1 MIFIHISG
9 NYQTLLTIM
18 MDNIF
23 PKLHKEGYK
32 FLAISIIITFIVWL
46 FSNFLTIIMLLITVW
61 VYYFFRDP
69 ERVIIYDNSYLV
81 SPADGL
87 VTDISEINGPE
98 ELGLE
103 NNKYTRISIFMN
115 VFNCHVNRTPI
126 EGKVEEIFYK
136 PGKFFNASLD
146 KASKENE
153 RNYYKILSTKN
164 EEIIIVQIAGLIAR
178 RIVCEVSKDQNL
190 KQGDRIGMIRFGSR
204 VDIFFKNKKILTKSG
219 QNVVAGES
227 LLAKE

>member
-1 MIFIHISG
+1 
-9 NYQTLLTIM
+9 M

-46 FSNFLTIIMLLITVW
+46 FSNFLTFIMLLITIW

-69 ERVIIYDNSYLV
+69 DRVVINDNSYLV

-103 NNKYTRISIFMN
+103 KNMYTRISIFMN
-115 VFNCHVNRTPI
+115 VFNCHVNRTPT

-153 RNYYKILSTKN
+153 RNYYKILSTKG

-178 RIVCEVSKDQNL
+178 RIICEVSKDQNL

-204 VDIFFKNKKILTKSG
+204 VDMFFKNKKILTKLG

>member
-1 MIFIHISG
+1 
-9 NYQTLLTIM
+9 M

-46 FSNFLTIIMLLITVW
+46 FSNFLAILMLLITVW

-69 ERVIIYDNSYLV
+69 DRVVINDNSFLV

-115 VFNCHVNRTPI
+115 VFNCHVNRTPT
-126 EGKVEEIFYK
+126 EGKIEEIFYK

-146 KASKENE
+146 KA
-153 RNYYKILSTKN
+153 
-164 EEIIIVQIAGLIAR
+164 
-178 RIVCEVSKDQNL
+178 C
-190 KQGDRIGMIRFGSR
+190 
-204 VDIFFKNKKILTKSG
+204 
-219 QNVVAGES
+219 
-227 LLAKE
+227 LLYTSPSPRD

>member
-1 MIFIHISG
+1 
-9 NYQTLLTIM
+9 M

-32 FLAISIIITFIVWL
+32 FLAISLIITFIVWI
-46 FSNFLTIIMLLITVW
+46 FSNFLAIIMLLLTIW

-69 ERVIIYDNSYLV
+69 DRVSINDNSFLV

-87 VTDISEINGPE
+87 ITDISEINGPE

-103 NNKYTRISIFMN
+103 SKKFTRISIFMN

-126 EGKVEEIFYK
+126 EGKIEEIFYK
-136 PGKFFNASLD
+136 PGKFLNASLD

-153 RNYYKILSTKN
+153 RNYYKITTGKG

-190 KQGDRIGMIRFGSR
+190 KQGERIGMIRFGSR
-204 VDIFFKNKKILTKSG
+204 VDLFFNNKKILAKLG

>member
-1 MIFIHISG
+1 
-9 NYQTLLTIM
+9 M

-69 ERVIIYDNSYLV
+69 DRVIIYDNSYLV

-153 RNYYKILSTKN
+153 RNYYKILSIKG

-178 RIVCEVSKDQNL
+178 RIICEVSKDQNL

-204 VDIFFKNKKILTKSG
+204 VDIFFKNKKILTKIG